1 MRWARGPLP
10 RLARLAAAYQ
20 SLPDPLGQGGKCPSA
35 VGCAQG
41 TGEETAQ
48 PGWQGQG
55 FCLIFAASLPRSWHH
70 SSVIIAGGF

>member
-10 RLARLAAAYQ
+10 RLARLARLAAAYQ
-20 SLPDPLGQGGKCPSA
+20 SSLIPWDREGNAYQQL
-35 VGCAQG
+35 GCAQG

-55 FCLIFAASLPRSWHH
+55 FCLIFAASLP
-70 SSVIIAGGF
+70 